1 VKYELIYIQ
10 GELEE
15 YSYIGSM
22 ISHSEAQDE
31 TQDRHATLGCFAT
44 FKNSNSSSI
53 CALISKHFAK
63 YVGNEI
69 FDKDNRLLGRVIPET
84 RDQGFY
90 DIAAAETVDKRV
102 LNLDTFFRNYKGEVK
117 RASLIKKMDNLQVRI
132 HYQVCP

>member
-10 GELEE
+10 GDLEE

-22 ISHSEAQDE
+22 ISPKIQKAKEAPSKAQGKVQGKVQGGAQE
-31 TQDRHATLGCFAT
+31 KTQDHHATLGCFAT

-69 FDKDNRLLGRVIPET
+69 FDKD
-84 RDQGFY
+84 Y
-90 DIAAAETVDKRV
+90 
-102 LNLDTFFRNYKGEVK
+102 
-117 RASLIKKMDNLQVRI
+117 
-132 HYQVCP
+132 